1 MDRGRHFVVGTA
13 GHIDHGKT
21 ALVKALT
28 GQETDRLP
36 QEKERGISI
45 DLGFAHMDIGGVPVA
60 IVDVPG
66 HERFIK
72 NMLAGVSG
80 IDLALLVVAA
90 DEGPM
95 PQTREHLD
103 ILDLLGVSQGIVAVT
118 KRDLVDDEWAGMVM
132 EETRNLLAGTT
143 LEGSPVIPVSALTGE
158 GLGELREAI
167 GRVVSKAV
175 ARTPKGVARLP
186 VDRVF
191 TMAGFGTVVTG
202 TLVSGEIVDGQ
213 RLDVVPQGFT
223 VKVRQLEVHGKKVP
237 RALAGQ
243 RVALNLAKVQR
254 GDVRRGSVLSEP
266 GTLAPSWGFAGTFRL
281 LSRASQPLASSTRIR
296 LHVGTS
302 EVLGRLVILDGDSV
316 DPGSECLV
324 RFKAEEPL
332 AVSRGD
338 RFIVRR
344 YSPALTIGGGRV
356 ITSRGRFRRFNPRD
370 HEVLRL
376 LAQAEG
382 PSAVLVELR
391 IQNSPVSLEALGFLV
406 AENPE
411 RVTAMVEDLASRGEA
426 LYWRDY
432 GLVVHP
438 EVYQVMAGKVSSFV
452 SEYHQRHPMRRGAP
466 REEVRG
472 QALRGLDQRQFAAL
486 AAAMEQDGLLVVNK
500 EVLALPGQ
508 AASMDAEGRQI
519 REDLEEQFRAGGFS
533 PPPVTE
539 VVARAGAG
547 GRANDVVRL
556 LLEENRLIRVEDDMV
571 FHADMVE
578 EAKSRV
584 QRFIQERGSMTVAD
598 FRDLLGTSRRYALPL
613 LGYLDRVRFTRRE
626 GDSRTLYGS

>member
-1 MDRGRHFVVGTA
+1 VVGTA

-45 DLGFAHMDIGGVPVA
+45 DLGFAHMDIDGVPVA
-60 IVDVPG
+60 VVDVPG

-103 ILDLLGVSQGIVAVT
+103 ILDLLGVRRGIAAVT
-118 KRDLVDDEWAGMVM
+118 KRDLVDDEWACIVV
-132 EETRNLLAGTT
+132 EEIHNLLAGTT
-143 LEGSPVIPVSALTGE
+143 LEASPVIQVSAVTGE
-158 GLGELREAI
+158 GLEELRKAI
-167 GRVVSKAV
+167 GKVVSEAP
-175 ARTPKGVARLP
+175 ARTPEGVARLP

-191 TMAGFGTVVTG
+191 TMPGFGTVVTG

-213 RLDVVPQGFT
+213 RLDVMPQDFT
-223 VKVRQLEVHGKKVP
+223 VKVRQLEVHGKRVP

-243 RVALNLAKVQR
+243 RVALNLAKVER
-254 GDVRRGSVLSEP
+254 GEVRRGSVLSEP
-266 GTLAPSWGFAGTFRL
+266 GTLAPTWGFAGTFRL
-281 LSRASQPLASSTRIR
+281 LSRALKPLASSTRVR

-302 EVLGRLVILDGDSV
+302 EVLGRLVSLEGDSL
-316 DPGSECLV
+316 DPGDEGLV

-338 RFIVRR
+338 RFIARS

-356 ITSRGRFRRFNPRD
+356 ITSRGRFRRLNHVD
-370 HEVLRL
+370 HELLRL
-376 LAQAEG
+376 LDQAEG
-382 PSAVLVELR
+382 PGAALVELR
-391 IQNSPVSLEALGFLV
+391 IQNSPVSLQTLGFLI
-406 AENPE
+406 AENPD
-411 RVTAMVEDLASRGEA
+411 RVTATVEHLAAGGKA
-426 LYWRDY
+426 LFWREY

-438 EVYQVMAGKVSSFV
+438 EVYQAMAGKIRCFLG
-452 SEYHQRHPMRRGAP
+452 EYHTRHPMRRGAP

-472 QALRGLDQRQFAAL
+472 QATRGWDQRQFTAL

-508 AASMDAEGRQI
+508 SASIDVEGRQI
-519 REDLEEQFRAGGFS
+519 KEDLEEQFRAGGFN
-533 PPPVTE
+533 PPPLTE
-539 VVARAGAG
+539 VVAQAAASGRAG
-547 GRANDVVRL
+547 DVVRL
-556 LLEENRLIRVEDDMV
+556 LLEETRLIRVEDDMV
-571 FHADMVE
+571 FHADVVE
-578 EAKSRV
+578 EAKNRV
-584 QRFIQERGSMTVAD
+584 RRFIQEQGPMTVAD